1 MKEGFGSHPLMTP
14 SINISIGQLI
24 SNEKRNNSKSNYG
37 KKFFFFYDRIL
48 EGFCAI
54 LFLICWVSPNI

>member
-24 SNEKRNNSKSNYG
+24 SNEKNK
-37 KKFFFFYDRIL
+37 
-48 EGFCAI
+48 
-54 LFLICWVSPNI
+54 